1 MELGTQQLHVTS
13 ARSTPKAL
21 SATSVLATMPAT
33 QWTALPPPLRDNATF
48 ESCVIW
54 VQSSALLSFPMSHF
68 LLNNLTHASSCQPV
82 VRGAALRTVEHQTT
96 NEM

>member
-1 MELGTQQLHVTS
+1 MELGIQQPHVTS

-33 QWTALPPPLRDNATF
+33 QWTALPPPLRDNVTF

-54 VQSSALLSFPMSHF
+54 VQSSALLKLPYVSFS
-68 LLNNLTHASSCQPV
+68 LK
-82 VRGAALRTVEHQTT
+82 
-96 NEM
+96 